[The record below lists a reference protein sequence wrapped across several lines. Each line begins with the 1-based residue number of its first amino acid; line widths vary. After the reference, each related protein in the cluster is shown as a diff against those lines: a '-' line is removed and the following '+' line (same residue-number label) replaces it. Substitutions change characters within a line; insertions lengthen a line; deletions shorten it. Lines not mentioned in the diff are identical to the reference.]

1 MNDKPFL
8 PASPNKT
15 APYLTSVN
23 THSPYY
29 GMGPGDSHP
38 AFGFTTFRDE
48 PKDAAKS
55 KVWNVLR
62 SHTPLLTHVHF
73 TGVYYRGAWR
83 DPI

>member
-55 KVWNVLR
+55 KVWNVQI
-62 SHTPLLTHVHF
+62 SHSSPHTRALHRRLLPWCV
-73 TGVYYRGAWR
+73 A
-83 DPI
+83 